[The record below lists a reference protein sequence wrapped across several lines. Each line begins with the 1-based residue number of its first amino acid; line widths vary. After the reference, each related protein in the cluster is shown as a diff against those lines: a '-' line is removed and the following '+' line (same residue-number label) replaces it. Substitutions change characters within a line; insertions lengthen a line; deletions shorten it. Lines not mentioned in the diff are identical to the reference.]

1 MVEEDAP
8 GQHHSDQVNVGSPG
22 LAGRG
27 GGGGGGGSLLA
38 VLSDVLVGVLDTHG
52 VHSHTHAHSV
62 GAAHEPRGHH
72 FSRY

>member
-8 GQHHSDQVNVGSPG
+8 GEHHSDQVNVGSPG

-38 VLSDVLVGVLDTHG
+38 VLSDVLVGVLDTHR
-52 VHSHTHAHSV
+52 VHSHTHGSLF
-62 GAAHEPRGHH
+62 GGG
-72 FSRY
+72 S

>member
-8 GQHHSDQVNVGSPG
+8 GQHHPGQVNVGSPG
-22 LAGRG
+22 LSGRGGGG

-52 VHSHTHAHSV
+52 VHSHTHGSLW
-62 GAAHEPRGHH
+62 GGG
-72 FSRY
+72 S